1 MPIPK
6 EFSFTRYLAAK
17 KGVDDRSLNCHV
29 FETLRRSLASFI
41 GPDPLRVLEIGCGLG
56 TMVVRLLDRGLL
68 HRPTV
73 YTGID
78 LEPENIAGARE
89 RLRSYAARRGYPFTA
104 EAGVL
109 HLGPAPE
116 EKVSVALEAIDL
128 HDFLRREQ
136 GRRTWDLL
144 IAHAFLDLVDLPTT
158 LPPLLS
164 LLEKGGFCY
173 FTLNFDGATI
183 LLPPL
188 DPEFDR
194 QIEGLYHQTMDLR
207 VIQGRPSG
215 HSRTGR
221 LLFRELP
228 AAGAQILAAGGS
240 DWVVHPGP
248 EGYPGDEA
256 YFLHF
261 IINTV
266 ATALAGHPQLP
277 EDRFRNWVAERHRQI
292 DRRELIYLARQLD
305 FLGYVGGN
313 LERGTSGP

>member
-1 MPIPK
+1 MSFPS

-17 KGVDDRSLNCHV
+17 KSVDDRSLNFHV
-29 FETLRRSLASFI
+29 FSTLKRSLATFT
-41 GPDPLRVLEIGCGLG
+41 GQGPLRVLEIGCGLG
-56 TMVVRLLDRGLL
+56 TMVERLLDWGLL
-68 HRPTV
+68 RRPTV

-78 LEPENIAGARE
+78 LQSENLAAARE
-89 RLRSYAARRGYPFTA
+89 CLSNYAAPRGYSLTTQ
-104 EAGVL
+104 AGVL
-109 HLGPAPE
+109 HFEPAPE
-116 EKVSVALEAIDL
+116 EKVSVVLEAIDL

-136 GRRTWDLL
+136 GRQTWDLL

-158 LPPLLS
+158 LTPLLS

-183 LLPPL
+183 FLPSI

-194 QIEGLYHQTMDLR
+194 QIEELYHQTMDQRL
-207 VIQGRPSG
+207 IDGRPSG

-248 EGYPGDEA
+248 DGYPEDEA

-261 IINTV
+261 IIHTV
-266 ATALAGHPQLP
+266 DTALSGHPQLP
-277 EDRFRNWVAERHRQI
+277 EDRFRDWVAERHRQI
-292 DRRELIYLARQLD
+292 ERRELIYLARQLD
-305 FLGYVGGN
+305 FLGIMTEN
-313 LERGTSGP
+313 NEEKR

>member
-1 MPIPK
+1 MSIPE
-6 EFSFTRYLAAK
+6 EFSFSRYLAAK
-17 KGVDDRSLNCHV
+17 KSVDDRSLNFHV
-29 FETLRRSLASFI
+29 FSTLKRSLEVFR

-56 TMVVRLLDRGLL
+56 AMVARLLDWGPLR
-68 HRPTV
+68 RTAV

-78 LEPENIAGARE
+78 LKPENLAAARE
-89 RLRSYAARRGYPFTA
+89 RLSNYAVQRGYPLTTA
-104 EAGVL
+104 GGVL
-109 HLGPAPE
+109 HLRTSPE
-116 EKVSVALEAIDL
+116 EKVSVVLEAVDL
-128 HDFLRREQ
+128 YDFLQRER
-136 GRRTWDLL
+136 GRQTWDLL

-173 FTLNFDGATI
+173 FTHNFDGATI
-183 LLPPL
+183 FLPPL

-194 QIEGLYHQTMDLR
+194 QIEEFYHQIMDQRLLE
-207 VIQGRPSG
+207 GRPSG

-228 AAGAQILAAGGS
+228 AAGAQILAAGAS

-261 IINTV
+261 IIHTV
-266 ATALAGHPQLP
+266 DTALKGHTQLP
-277 EDRFRNWVAERHRQI
+277 QDRFRDWVTERHRQI
-292 DRRELIYLARQLD
+292 ERRELIYLARQLD
-305 FLGYVGGN
+305 FLGFIDRA
-313 LERGTSGP
+313 LR